1 MYNWITL
8 LYNWNWH
15 NMVNQ
20 LYSNILG
27 WCKSNCSFALLNF
40 AVWYWNTLL
49 NKCVY
54 VIHHFNIHFSLY
66 DFFANDIAVYFI
78 FILDYRNDVR

>member
-15 NMVNQ
+15 NMGNQ

-27 WCKSNCSFALLNF
+27 VQK
-40 AVWYWNTLL
+40 
-49 NKCVY
+49 
-54 VIHHFNIHFSLY
+54 
-66 DFFANDIAVYFI
+66 
-78 FILDYRNDVR
+78 